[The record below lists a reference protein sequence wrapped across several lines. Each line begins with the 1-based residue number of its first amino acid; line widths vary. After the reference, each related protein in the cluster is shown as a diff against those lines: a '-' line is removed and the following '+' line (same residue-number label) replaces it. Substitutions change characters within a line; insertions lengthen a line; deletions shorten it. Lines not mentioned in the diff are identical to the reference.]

1 MVISFVLASLGSG
14 GAERVVSLLA
24 NKMSE
29 HGHQIEIICLKFNDV
44 YYQLDSRV
52 KVTFAMQHT
61 KNRFSEIFWLRNYI
75 KKQEPDVVIP
85 FTEGV
90 YCFTILALLGTG
102 IPIIA
107 SERLDPAVMSLPR
120 KILKRLLLPYADW
133 LVVQTESIK
142 AYFPKRIQKKTS
154 VIYNPVNDEVF
165 ENPRMD
171 SRVQSSKR
179 KRADSYDH
187 SGHDFCHNSSK
198 QTSLTDLIAPK
209 IQSSKQNRIIS
220 VARLYPQKNQKMMI
234 EAFARIADE
243 FPDWQLVIFGEGPLR
258 AELESL
264 VSSFKLEGRVLLP
277 GRTEHVIEE
286 LRKSKIFCLSSDYEG
301 MSNSMIEAICVG
313 LPIITT
319 KVSGTEELI
328 TNGEN
333 GYVVDKG
340 DSEGLCSKMRE
351 LIKDKEKRTLFGEK
365 SIPLAYK
372 FRLDVI
378 VGEWENLMA
387 RCKEYKSS

>member
-1 MVISFVLASLGSG
+1 MKIIFLLASLGSG
-14 GAERVVSLLA
+14 GAERVVTLLA
-24 NKMSE
+24 NKMCE
-29 HGHQIEIICLKFNDV
+29 DGHDIQIVCLKYNDV
-44 YYQLDSRV
+44 YYSLHDKI
-52 KVTFAMQHT
+52 KVVAATEHAS
-61 KNRFSEIFWLRNYI
+61 NRIMELFWLRKYI
-75 KKQEPDVVIP
+75 QKEKPDVVIP

-107 SERLDPAVMSLPR
+107 SERLDPAAMSLPR
-120 KILKRLLLPYADW
+120 KVLKRLLLPYADW

-171 SRVQSSKR
+171 SRVQSSN
-179 KRADSYDH
+179 AA
-187 SGHDFCHNSSK
+187 SSV
-198 QTSLTDLIAPK
+198 
-209 IQSSKQNRIIS
+209 QSSKQNRIIS

-234 EAFARIADE
+234 EAFAKIADE

-258 AELESL
+258 SSLELLVKSL
-264 VSSFKLEGRVLLP
+264 QLDGRVLLP

-313 LPIITT
+313 LPIVTT
-319 KVSGTEELI
+319 NVSGVKELVDDNI
-328 TNGEN
+328 NGF
-333 GYVVDKG
+333 VVECG
-340 DSEGLCSKMRE
+340 DVDRMCSALSTLMGNESLMNCFAQNSFERRRLFQMDVVNNKWNS
-351 LIKDKEKRTLFGEK
+351 LINQVSKK
-365 SIPLAYK
+365 
-372 FRLDVI
+372 V
-378 VGEWENLMA
+378 
-387 RCKEYKSS
+387 